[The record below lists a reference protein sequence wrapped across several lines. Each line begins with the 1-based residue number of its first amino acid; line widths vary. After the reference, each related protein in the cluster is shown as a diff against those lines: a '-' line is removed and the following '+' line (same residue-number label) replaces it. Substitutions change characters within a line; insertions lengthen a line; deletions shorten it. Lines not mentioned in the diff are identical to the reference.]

1 MWEFWNAHKFK
12 SYVHL
17 YTKKSTAG
25 NKRPQS
31 KKTPLVAFFCRQ
43 KKNLQQLEEFKEFLS
58 SLQHDTNIKKG
69 QKVPIKRREKKVSSM
84 SRKQIEKRKKIA
96 EFH

>member
-12 SYVHL
+12 LYEHI

-31 KKTPLVAFFCRQ
+31 KKKRH
-43 KKNLQQLEEFKEFLS
+43 LS
-58 SLQHDTNIKKG
+58 HSFAG
-69 QKVPIKRREKKVSSM
+69 
-84 SRKQIEKRKKIA
+84 RKKELTTTRRRVQRIS
-96 EFH
+96 

>member
-12 SYVHL
+12 LYEHI

-31 KKTPLVAFFCRQ
+31 KKKTPLVAFFCRQ
-43 KKNLQQLEEFKEFLS
+43 KKRTYNNSKKSSKNFLA
-58 SLQHDTNIKKG
+58 HY
-69 QKVPIKRREKKVSSM
+69 SM
-84 SRKQIEKRKKIA
+84 TQT
-96 EFH
+96 

>member
-12 SYVHL
+12 LYEHI

-31 KKTPLVAFFCRQ
+31 KKKTPLVAFFCRQ
-43 KKNLQQLEEFKEFLS
+43 KKEL
-58 SLQHDTNIKKG
+58 TTT
-69 QKVPIKRREKKVSSM
+69 RRRVQ
-84 SRKQIEKRKKIA
+84 RIP
-96 EFH
+96 

>member
-12 SYVHL
+12 LYEHI

-31 KKTPLVAFFCRQ
+31 KKNATCRIL
-43 KKNLQQLEEFKEFLS
+43 LQA
-58 SLQHDTNIKKG
+58 
-69 QKVPIKRREKKVSSM
+69 
-84 SRKQIEKRKKIA
+84 EKRTYNNSKKSSKNFLA
-96 EFH
+96 HYSMTQT